1 MLTDPLLA
9 SWAQC
14 CRCLFLLAENEARG
28 GPTWLWLVGPLIIVY
43 LYFVMVHGPARR
55 EQQARLAQ
63 LRNLKK
69 NDHVVT
75 TSGIFGVVTDLQP
88 EAGTV
93 TIRVD
98 EGTNTKL
105 RVRLAAIEQ
114 VITERPAGEK
124 AKASKG

>member
-1 MLTDPLLA
+1 MWLLY
-9 SWAQC
+9 
-14 CRCLFLLAENEARG
+14 
-28 GPTWLWLVGPLIIVY
+28 VGPLIVVLLWI
-43 LYFVMVHGPARR
+43 VMVHGPARR

-75 TSGIFGVVTDLQP
+75 TSGIFGVITDLQP

-114 VITERPAGEK
+114 VISDRPAGDRLAGDK
-124 AKASKG
+124 AKANKG

>member
-1 MLTDPLLA
+1 MLIDRFFPSWAACWLKLLLLA
-9 SWAQC
+9 DNGAKGGSSLL
-14 CRCLFLLAENEARG
+14 LFL
-28 GPTWLWLVGPLIIVY
+28 
-43 LYFVMVHGPARR
+43 GPAIVVLLFWLMVYGPSRR

-69 NDHVVT
+69 NDRVVT

-105 RVRLAAIEQ
+105 RVRVGAIEQ
-114 VITERPAGEK
+114 VITDRPAGDK
-124 AKASKG
+124 VK